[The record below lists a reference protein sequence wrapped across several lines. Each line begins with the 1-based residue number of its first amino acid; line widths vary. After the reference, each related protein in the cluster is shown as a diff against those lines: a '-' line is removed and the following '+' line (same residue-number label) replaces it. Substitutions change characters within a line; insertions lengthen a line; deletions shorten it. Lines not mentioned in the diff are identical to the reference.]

1 MRNIQNADLPRP
13 FYFRNSYM
21 DTILDCITRHFSNNI
36 VKHFILIDELRSGE
50 EWHDDDD
57 DDDDDND
64 E

>member
-21 DTILDCITRHFSNNI
+21 DTILDCITLSNNI

>member
-13 FYFRNSYM
+13 FYFRNSYT
-21 DTILDCITRHFSNNI
+21 DTIPDCVTRPVSNNI
-36 VKHFILIDELRSGE
+36 ENHCIWIDELKLGE

-57 DDDDDND
+57 DDDD